1 MGGDLL
7 CFRQSV
13 GQCGSRHWR
22 HHFLQG
28 RRLTRL
34 SMQVLGTGDLKVKV
48 TVAAT
53 QFSESA
59 RKKIEEAGGSIV
71 DVPAKIKWT
80 RAIGKERKA
89 AAAAKA

>member
-1 MGGDLL
+1 
-7 CFRQSV
+7 
-13 GQCGSRHWR
+13 
-22 HHFLQG
+22 
-28 RRLTRL
+28 
-34 SMQVLGTGDLKVKV
+34 MQVLGTGDLKIKV

-89 AAAAKA
+89 AEEAGKTTEKASSKASSEA

>member
-1 MGGDLL
+1 M
-7 CFRQSV
+7 Q
-13 GQCGSRHWR
+13 Q
-22 HHFLQG
+22 
-28 RRLTRL
+28 
-34 SMQVLGTGDLKVKV
+34 MQVLGTGDLKVKV

>member
-1 MGGDLL
+1 M
-7 CFRQSV
+7 
-13 GQCGSRHWR
+13 
-22 HHFLQG
+22 
-28 RRLTRL
+28 
-34 SMQVLGTGDLKVKV
+34 GDLKVKV

-80 RAIGKERKA
+80 RAIGKERM
-89 AAAAKA
+89 AAKAAKG

>member
-1 MGGDLL
+1 
-7 CFRQSV
+7 
-13 GQCGSRHWR
+13 
-22 HHFLQG
+22 
-28 RRLTRL
+28 
-34 SMQVLGTGDLKVKV
+34 MQVLGMGDLKVKV

-80 RAIGKERKA
+80 RAIGKERM
-89 AAAAKA
+89 AAKVAKA